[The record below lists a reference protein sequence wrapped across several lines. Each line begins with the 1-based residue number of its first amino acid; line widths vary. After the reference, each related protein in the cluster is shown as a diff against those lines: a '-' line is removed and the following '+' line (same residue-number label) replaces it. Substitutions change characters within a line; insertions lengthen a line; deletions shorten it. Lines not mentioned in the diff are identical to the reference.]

1 VVVGKAGIVVNYGGG
16 MPAISAPAVIAEI
29 SPPTRT
35 ASNEVVGGTTPIAR
49 PVRTW
54 SSGAIWMQ
62 AGDQTADSYSDRN
75 TGESRRSAA
84 SGCARGARV
93 KDACERL

>member
-1 VVVGKAGIVVNYGGG
+1 
-16 MPAISAPAVIAEI
+16 MPAISAPAVIAET
-29 SPPTRT
+29 SPPTRA
-35 ASNEVVGGTTPIAR
+35 ASNEVGGTTPIAR
-49 PVRTW
+49 RVRTR
-54 SSGAIWMQ
+54 SSAAIWMR
-62 AGDQTADSYSDRN
+62 AGDRTADSYSDSN